1 MFDCPWVSE
10 SCWARRCFTAA
21 ASNKRQRTTAAQ
33 MTCFLRKQQL
43 SSKTAET
50 QTTDVLRK
58 EREPPGSDERVRERA
73 LCTWSSPE
81 AHSLMCLRTHSM
93 CHAHLYELTAANWTP
108 DVCGGHPVRDVTV
121 TRAKLIISD
130 QRDVPEKMSERS
142 RRNEGKVSEFG
153 SFARVLLNKPGPSSC
168 DALCAFS
175 SSKIKTCNTGT
186 FVRWKVCAGR
196 DDSTARGLCGR
207 MFSP

>member
-1 MFDCPWVSE
+1 
-10 SCWARRCFTAA
+10 
-21 ASNKRQRTTAAQ
+21 
-33 MTCFLRKQQL
+33 
-43 SSKTAET
+43 
-50 QTTDVLRK
+50 
-58 EREPPGSDERVRERA
+58 
-73 LCTWSSPE
+73 
-81 AHSLMCLRTHSM
+81 M
-93 CHAHLYELTAANWTP
+93 CHAHLYELTAARTNWTP

-142 RRNEGKVSEFG
+142 RGNERKVSEFG
-153 SFARVLLNKPGPSSC
+153 SFARVLLNKSGPSSS

-186 FVRWKVCAGR
+186 FVRCKVCAGR

>member
-1 MFDCPWVSE
+1 
-10 SCWARRCFTAA
+10 
-21 ASNKRQRTTAAQ
+21 
-33 MTCFLRKQQL
+33 MTCFSQETAALEQDSGNTDDWCAEKGARAAGFRWTGQ
-43 SSKTAET
+43 KTSP
-50 QTTDVLRK
+50 VHLK
-58 EREPPGSDERVRERA
+58 
-73 LCTWSSPE
+73 LTWSSPE

-93 CHAHLYELTAANWTP
+93 CHAHLYELTAARTNWTP
-108 DVCGGHPVRDVTV
+108 DVCGGHPMRDVTV

-142 RRNEGKVSEFG
+142 RGNEGKVSEFG
-153 SFARVLLNKPGPSSC
+153 SFARVLLNKSGPSSS

-186 FVRWKVCAGR
+186 FVRCKVCAGR